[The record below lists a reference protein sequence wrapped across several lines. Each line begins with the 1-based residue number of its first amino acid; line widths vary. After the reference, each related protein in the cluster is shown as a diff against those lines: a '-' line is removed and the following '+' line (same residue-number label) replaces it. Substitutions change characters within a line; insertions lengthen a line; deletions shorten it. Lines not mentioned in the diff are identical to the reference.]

1 MRRPLR
7 YCCHIRPCPITTTT
21 MNMDIDDLL
30 AEVSVDSTPQESR
43 DLQELTRCWVA
54 ERVAPEILPWP
65 KELMDRVLA
74 RIARQIELVEEQTGN
89 MDPKTNFRLIII
101 QTELERFKFLVRSFL
116 RARIKKVNPLHIHLH
131 AYRIVLF
138 ELLPSVVDMP
148 NLIQIDTHPLHIQTL
163 HNNSLDTPTSL
174 LSPAEFQYLQS
185 HQALLSAHYNTSFL
199 SQFPATL
206 QRLDDTTGGINMV
219 TKPDEDEAVFVRALR
234 DVGEIFVEGTD
245 RRFEM
250 KRGDVWVRPNM
261 DDAEFDTQ
269 TDLSTQSILLAAAHH
284 DISALRNLLRNSSAN
299 VQDSETGFTPLHAAI
314 AACEPD
320 DEENAKKQTN
330 SKTNGDATEATEE
343 QKQEV
348 EAAVK
353 TVKFLFENGAIWND
367 LDTNGDTPGCIAH
380 RLGLKELYELCNPN
394 YLASK
399 LTFDRDRLLDDS
411 SNGVMME
418 WETTLMRRSAEL
430 LAPTEGLRVLNV
442 GHGMGIIDGIL
453 QEKKAKSHH
462 IIEAHPD
469 VIKRMKE
476 QGWDK
481 KPGVVIH
488 EGRWQDIVP
497 ALVEKGELFDAIYF
511 DTFAEEYK
519 ALREFFTEHV
529 IGLLDPAGGSD
540 GQGGKFGFF
549 NGMGADR
556 QIVYDVYNKIVEFDL
571 FEAGFDTEWE
581 TVPVPDLDDKGE
593 WEGVRRKYW
602 VLNEYKLPTCSFI
615 G

>member
-1 MRRPLR
+1 
-7 YCCHIRPCPITTTT
+7 
-21 MNMDIDDLL
+21 
-30 AEVSVDSTPQESR
+30 
-43 DLQELTRCWVA
+43 
-54 ERVAPEILPWP
+54 
-65 KELMDRVLA
+65 
-74 RIARQIELVEEQTGN
+74 
-89 MDPKTNFRLIII
+89 
-101 QTELERFKFLVRSFL
+101 
-116 RARIKKVNPLHIHLH
+116 
-131 AYRIVLF
+131 
-138 ELLPSVVDMP
+138 
-148 NLIQIDTHPLHIQTL
+148 
-163 HNNSLDTPTSL
+163 
-174 LSPAEFQYLQS
+174 
-185 HQALLSAHYNTSFL
+185 
-199 SQFPATL
+199 
-206 QRLDDTTGGINMV
+206 
-219 TKPDEDEAVFVRALR
+219 
-234 DVGEIFVEGTD
+234 
-245 RRFEM
+245 
-250 KRGDVWVRPNM
+250 M
-261 DDAEFDTQ
+261 DDPEFDTQ
-269 TDLSTQSILLAAAHH
+269 TDLSTQSILLAAANH
-284 DISALRNLLRNSSAN
+284 DIGALRNLLRNTSAN

-320 DEENAKKQTN
+320 QENANT
-330 SKTNGDATEATEE
+330 TNGDVTDATKE
-343 QKQEV
+343 QKQEL

-367 LDTNGDTPGCIAH
+367 LDTNGETPGCIAR
-380 RLGLKELYELCNPN
+380 RLGLKELYELCVDAGVRAEMLLSRQEYIPGDESTENPN

-418 WETTLMRRSAEL
+418 WETTLMRTSAEL
-430 LAPTEGLRVLNV
+430 LAPTEGLRILNI

-453 QEKKAKSHH
+453 QEKKPKTHH

-476 QGWDK
+476 QEWDK
-481 KPGVVIH
+481 RPGLIIH

-497 ALVEKGELFDAIYF
+497 NLIEKGELFDGIYF

-519 ALREFFTEHV
+519 ALREFFTEYV

-540 GQGGKFGFF
+540 REGGKFGFF

-581 TVPVPDLDDKGE
+581 TIAVPNLDDKGE

-615 G
+615 A

>member
-1 MRRPLR
+1 
-7 YCCHIRPCPITTTT
+7 
-21 MNMDIDDLL
+21 
-30 AEVSVDSTPQESR
+30 
-43 DLQELTRCWVA
+43 
-54 ERVAPEILPWP
+54 
-65 KELMDRVLA
+65 
-74 RIARQIELVEEQTGN
+74 
-89 MDPKTNFRLIII
+89 
-101 QTELERFKFLVRSFL
+101 
-116 RARIKKVNPLHIHLH
+116 
-131 AYRIVLF
+131 
-138 ELLPSVVDMP
+138 
-148 NLIQIDTHPLHIQTL
+148 
-163 HNNSLDTPTSL
+163 
-174 LSPAEFQYLQS
+174 
-185 HQALLSAHYNTSFL
+185 
-199 SQFPATL
+199 
-206 QRLDDTTGGINMV
+206 
-219 TKPDEDEAVFVRALR
+219 
-234 DVGEIFVEGTD
+234 
-245 RRFEM
+245 
-250 KRGDVWVRPNM
+250 M
-261 DDAEFDTQ
+261 DDPEFDTQ
-269 TDLSTQSILLAAAHH
+269 TDLSTQSILLAAANH
-284 DISALRNLLRNSSAN
+284 DIGALRNLLRNSSAN

-320 DEENAKKQTN
+320 KDDVKQTN
-330 SKTNGDATEATEE
+330 GKTNGDATDATEE

-353 TVKFLFENGAIWND
+353 TIKFLFENGAIWND
-367 LDTNGDTPGCIAH
+367 LDTNGETPGCIAR
-380 RLGLKELYELCNPN
+380 RLGLKELYELCVDAGVRAEMLLSRMEQYQLLGDDDEDDDEEEEEEEEKEQGVGEVTEGVEVVDISQEDTPGDESTENPN

-430 LAPTEGLRVLNV
+430 LAPTEGLRVLDV

-453 QEKKAKSHH
+453 QEKKPKTHH

-481 KPGVVIH
+481 KSGVVIH

-497 ALVEKGELFDAIYF
+497 GLIEKGVLFDGIYF

-519 ALREFFTEHV
+519 ALREFFTEYV
-529 IGLLDPAGGSD
+529 IGLLDPAGGAD
-540 GQGGKFGFF
+540 GEGGKFGFF

-581 TVPVPDLDDKGE
+581 TIAVPDLDDKGE